1 MSERDYYEVLGVSK
15 DASSA
20 ELKKAYRRLAMKF
33 HPDRNQDNPEAE
45 SKFKEAKEAFE
56 VLDNPQKRSAYDQY
70 GHAGV
75 NQNGSFGQGQ
85 GGGDFGDIFGDVF
98 GDIFGGGRGGR
109 GGQRVHRGDD
119 LQYNLSVSLEDA
131 VAGTEV
137 KLDIPTLVG
146 CNTCDGSGA
155 KPGTSPSTCS
165 TCNGMGQVRMQQGF
179 FSVQQTCPNCRGTGQ
194 MISDPCGDCQGKGR
208 TREEKTLSVKI
219 PAGVDNGDRIRLAGE
234 GEAAEKGGT
243 PGDLY
248 VMIRVKDHAIF
259 ERDGSDLHCAMPV
272 DLVTAALG
280 GDLEVPT
287 LGGKVNLKVPA
298 GTQSEKVFRLRGKG
312 VKSVHGGPI
321 GDLMCHIKV
330 ETPVNLTSEQKDILN
345 QFNATMS
352 GNKGE
357 KHSPQRHSW
366 LDGVKNFFDDMR
378 G

>member
-1 MSERDYYEVLGVSK
+1 
-15 DASSA
+15 
-20 ELKKAYRRLAMKF
+20 
-33 HPDRNQDNPEAE
+33 
-45 SKFKEAKEAFE
+45 
-56 VLDNPQKRSAYDQY
+56 
-70 GHAGV
+70 
-75 NQNGSFGQGQ
+75 
-85 GGGDFGDIFGDVF
+85 
-98 GDIFGGGRGGR
+98 
-109 GGQRVHRGDD
+109 
-119 LQYNLSVSLEDA
+119 
-131 VAGTEV
+131 
-137 KLDIPTLVG
+137 
-146 CNTCDGSGA
+146 
-155 KPGTSPSTCS
+155 
-165 TCNGMGQVRMQQGF
+165 
-179 FSVQQTCPNCRGTGQ
+179 